1 MSAFEGPARQATSGN
16 GYGVRDTGRTIWN
29 CVPVLL
35 RLDVAYAQARAQDVL
50 PSTTNP
56 AERIVYRGDKTVE
69 QQQSQQLACYQ
80 WSVEQTGWNPEQA
93 YAQLEQEHGEALAQ
107 YQSTRG
113 GAVRGA
119 AAGALTG
126 LAIGAIAGDA
136 GKGGRLGCG
145 WRRRRWD
152 PGQAWPSCSGG
163 SVRGCPDRVPEQLS
177 PLGSPLDGLHGRQRL
192 RR

>member
-1 MSAFEGPARQATSGN
+1 MKQVISSMA
-16 GYGVRDTGRTIWN
+16 VLVVLV
-29 CVPVLL
+29 VPT
-35 RLDVAYAQARAQDVL
+35 ARAQDVL

-69 QQQSQQLACYQ
+69 QQQSQQLVCYQ

-93 YAQLEQEHGEALAQ
+93 YAQMEQEHGEALAQ

-136 GKGGRLGCG
+136 GTGAAIGAVAGGATGGIRG
-145 WRRRRWD
+145 RRGRAAAEQAFEAAVTEFQNNFRQWD
-152 PGQAWPSCSGG
+152 RHWTACMIGNGYG
-163 SVRGCPDRVPEQLS
+163 VGD
-177 PLGSPLDGLHGRQRL
+177 D
-192 RR
+192 

>member
-1 MSAFEGPARQATSGN
+1 MRQLIFSMA
-16 GYGVRDTGRTIWN
+16 VLVVLA
-29 CVPVLL
+29 VPT
-35 RLDVAYAQARAQDVL
+35 ARAQDVL

-136 GKGGRLGCG
+136 GTGAAIGAVAGGAAGGIRGRRGRAAAEEAFEAALTEFQNSFRL
-145 WRRRRWD
+145 WD
-152 PGQAWPSCSGG
+152 RHWTACMIGNGYG
-163 SVRGCPDRVPEQLS
+163 VG
-177 PLGSPLDGLHGRQRL
+177 
-192 RR
+192 